1 MFGNSWTSFETCV
14 SVIKVGSGSKT
25 VVGLLLNQ
33 DKMLIPVCK
42 SYYNLPCCFKTGC
55 SIESIRGFTS
65 VFTLDVFESGF
76 DYFYED
82 SLPLSSV
89 FTYLLTILRVLPP
102 TCLKGV
108 FWAGIEILFN
118 S

>member
-1 MFGNSWTSFETCV
+1 MFGNSWTSCETCV

-55 SIESIRGFTS
+55 SIESFRGFTS

-76 DYFYED
+76 DYF
-82 SLPLSSV
+82 
-89 FTYLLTILRVLPP
+89 
-102 TCLKGV
+102 
-108 FWAGIEILFN
+108 
-118 S
+118 